1 MISTILIFQ
10 TGIEIIFTA
19 FMPLL
24 KKLLLQNVS
33 HLCRRVKNWFFK
45 TGNGIF
51 YTGNGIFFAASM
63 PLMKRLILQNVFRFV
78 FLNKKIISFLPRS

>member
-1 MISTILIFQ
+1 MLIFQ
-10 TGIEIIFTA
+10 TGKEIIFNA
-19 FMPLL
+19 SMPLL
-24 KKLLLQNVS
+24 KILLLQNVS
-33 HLCRRVKNWFFK
+33 HVCQGVKNWFFK

-78 FLNKKIISFLPRS
+78 F